1 MRNSFRAN
9 ANPAP
14 DTCNPVPDPV
24 CDPQYYKQ
32 YYDECK
38 KEYDQIASIC
48 SRMTLWR
55 TLSFLI
61 GIPLLYNGYAHG
73 SSALCACGAA
83 LIIVFLLLVCRCHA
97 LCARQRFLAD
107 CQSVAQ
113 DYLARFDDGWKQ
125 FPVHGTRYLH
135 EERKESADLD
145 LFGRHSLY
153 QYICTAST
161 IWGQDR
167 LAHWLNHPTKQAKEI
182 LSRQQAVKELAE
194 KPAFTMRFEALARIL
209 RDLPYEEARRAAD
222 CFFEAHGNTYRPHI
236 GSRVVLRLF
245 PAATL
250 FLLFAS
256 LLETYRQYTLP
267 VFFLFACFQLFLAL
281 LCYSRNN
288 RVLSPVYSANRTAAP
303 YRRLLESLEQ
313 ESFDSPYLCGLQK
326 ELCRKNS
333 ASAALKEL
341 ESITQAV
348 VIRHN
353 IYAFL
358 LYNCLFLY
366 DFRCVIRYRCWQKNY
381 AQEFRAWMEVI
392 GKIEALISLGVVS
405 HTRQTHTLPELS
417 EPPCPQQAQASGT
430 AAPMLQAE
438 DLKHPLIGEP
448 RAVGNDID
456 LRNGT
461 CLITGSNMSGKT
473 TFMRSIGVNLVLAY
487 AGGYC
492 TARRLCVSIM
502 EVCTSM
508 RAEDN
513 VNEGISTFYAE
524 LLRIKHIIGVSQ
536 KQQPMIALIDEI
548 YTGTNSKDRIF
559 AAKETV
565 RNLSRPYAIILL
577 STHDFEL
584 CDLESDKLVH
594 AKNYYFTEHYN
605 QNQILFDYKIRKG
618 RCQTTNALHLLRM
631 AGILGD

>member
-1 MRNSFRAN
+1 MRNSIKTEKNETRSSRSAVH
-9 ANPAP
+9 
-14 DTCNPVPDPV
+14 DQKS
-24 CDPQYYKQ
+24 DPQYYQQ
-32 YYDECK
+32 YYDVCK
-38 KEYDQIASIC
+38 KESGQITAAC
-48 SRMTLWR
+48 SRITFWR
-55 TLSFLI
+55 TLSFLT
-61 GIPLLYNGYAHG
+61 GILVLYNGYTH
-73 SSALCACGAA
+73 SSAALCACSAVFF
-83 LIIVFLLLVCRCHA
+83 IVFLLLVRRCHT

-113 DYLARFDDGWKQ
+113 DYLARFHDGWKQ
-125 FPVHGTRYLH
+125 FPVHGTQYLQ
-135 EERKESADLD
+135 EERQESADLD

-153 QYICTAST
+153 QYICAAST

-167 LAHWLNHPTKQAKEI
+167 LADWLNHPAEQAGEI
-182 LSRQQAVKELAE
+182 LSRQQAVAELAQ
-194 KPAFTMRFEALARIL
+194 KPAFTMQFEALARIL
-209 RDLPYEEARRAAD
+209 RDLPYEEAKRTAY
-222 CFFEAHGNTYRPHI
+222 CFFEAHGNAYRPHAV
-236 GSRVVLRLF
+236 SRVVLRLF

-250 FLLFAS
+250 FFLAAS
-256 LLETYRQYTLP
+256 LLEKYRSYTLP
-267 VFFLFACFQLFLAL
+267 LFFLLACFQLFFAL

-288 RVLSPVYSANRTAAP
+288 QVLAPVYYANRTAAP

-313 ESFDSPYLCGLQK
+313 ESFDSPYLRSLQN
-326 ELCRKNS
+326 ELCRKKS

-348 VIRHN
+348 TIRHN

-358 LYNCLFLY
+358 LYNCLFLH
-366 DFRCVIRYRCWQKNY
+366 DFRCVMRYRCWQKNY
-381 AQEFRAWMEVI
+381 AQEYRTWMESI
-392 GKIEALISLGVVS
+392 GKTEALISLGVLS
-405 HTRQTHTLPELS
+405 HTRQTHTLPEICKQSCL
-417 EPPCPQQAQASGT
+417 QQTQASGT
-430 AAPMLQAE
+430 AAPKLQAE
-438 DLKHPLIGEP
+438 DMKHPLIDDP

-456 LRNGT
+456 LENCT

-502 EVCTSM
+502 ELCTSM
-508 RAEDN
+508 RAKDD

-524 LLRIKHIIGVSQ
+524 LLRIKYIIGVSQ

-577 STHDFEL
+577 TTHDFEL
-584 CDLESDKLVH
+584 CDLESDALVQ
-594 AKNYYFTEHYN
+594 AKNYYFTEHYE
-605 QNQILFDYKIRKG
+605 QDQILFDYKIRKG